1 MLFRIMRRQ
10 FSNVLAALI
19 LFGLGLIQASPASAH
34 TIPVDSLVQAYMKPQ
49 GHVLQV
55 LMRMPLKSY
64 ADGDYYHHDNGSVD
78 LTRVDG
84 PLRTAAQV
92 ALFEN
97 LKVYENGRQLPFPHI
112 VVVRMALDS
121 DRSFA
126 TYGQA
131 LAEMKS
137 PPLAATGDVF
147 WDQAKLDVW
156 FEYPIQS
163 DQSNF
168 AIHATFDHLAVHE
181 TTALQ
186 FISPNGINRAYDL
199 AGDAGLVSMDPSW
212 VNAATRFVAMGFHHI
227 LEGIDHLLFLFA
239 LIIPFRRIRPLI
251 PVVTA
256 FTIAHSI
263 TLIASAYGYAPDAQW
278 FPPLIELLI
287 AVSILYMAL
296 ENIVVLK
303 PQHRWVITFFF
314 GLVHGFGFSW
324 VLRDSLQ
331 LAGSHVLLSLL
342 SFNVGVEL
350 GQLFM
355 LALFVPALN
364 LLFRYIVPYRVGSII
379 LSALVAH
386 QAWHWMEDRWD
397 ALSQFSMPS
406 ITLDNLMSALPWLI
420 ALVSMSAA
428 LWLVSLIAKR
438 WGGETTPEISEHAA
452 E

>member
-1 MLFRIMRRQ
+1 VI
-10 FSNVLAALI
+10 
-19 LFGLGLIQASPASAH
+19 
-34 TIPVDSLVQAYMKPQ
+34 
-49 GHVLQV
+49 
-55 LMRMPLKSY
+55 
-64 ADGDYYHHDNGSVD
+64 
-78 LTRVDG
+78 
-84 PLRTAAQV
+84 
-92 ALFEN
+92 
-97 LKVYENGRQLPFPHI
+97 
-112 VVVRMALDS
+112 
-121 DRSFA
+121 
-126 TYGQA
+126 
-131 LAEMKS
+131 
-137 PPLAATGDVF
+137 
-147 WDQAKLDVW
+147 
-156 FEYPIQS
+156 
-163 DQSNF
+163 
-168 AIHATFDHLAVHE
+168 
-181 TTALQ
+181 
-186 FISPNGINRAYDL
+186 
-199 AGDAGLVSMDPSW
+199 
-212 VNAATRFVAMGFHHI
+212 
-227 LEGIDHLLFLFA
+227 
-239 LIIPFRRIRPLI
+239 
-251 PVVTA
+251 TA

-364 LLFRYIVPYRVGSII
+364 LLFRYVVPYRVGSII

-397 ALSQFSMPS
+397 ALSQFSLPK
-406 ITLDNLMSALPWLI
+406 ITPEGILSAVPWLI
-420 ALVSMSAA
+420 ALLAMSAA

-438 WGGETTPEISEHAA
+438 WGGETAPEISEHAA